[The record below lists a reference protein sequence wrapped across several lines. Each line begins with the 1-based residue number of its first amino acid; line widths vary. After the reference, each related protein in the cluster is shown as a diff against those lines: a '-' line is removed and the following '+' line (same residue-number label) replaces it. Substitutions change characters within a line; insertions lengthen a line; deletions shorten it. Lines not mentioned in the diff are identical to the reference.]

1 MLEKKKSPRELRN
14 GLLAQKLIKNLNMRH
29 YDAYYCPTTKDA
41 VRKALE
47 IIPKGCS
54 ISWGG
59 SMSIRDMGLTE
70 VLKKG
75 DYQVFDRDDVT
86 TQEDKMRIYR
96 KAFECDFYL
105 ASVNAISEDGVII
118 NIDGNGNRVAAITF
132 GPEHV
137 LLVVGLNKVCQDVDA
152 AIKRARSTAAPM
164 NMARFDNNHTPCKID
179 GTCHN
184 CKSPDSICNYI
195 SIMRMSHPAKRHIV
209 LLVGEDLGY

>member
-1 MLEKKKSPRELRN
+1 MLEEKKSPRALRN
-14 GLLAQKLIKNLNMRH
+14 DLLAQKLIKNLNMRH
-29 YDAYYCPTTKDA
+29 YDAYYCPTAKDA
-41 VRKALE
+41 LRKALE

-70 VLKKG
+70 ALKKG
-75 DYQVFDRDDVT
+75 DYAVFDRDDVT

-105 ASVNAISEDGVII
+105 SGVNAISEDGVII
-118 NIDGNGNRVAAITF
+118 NIDGNGNRVGAITF

-137 LLVVGLNKVCQDVDA
+137 LLVVSLNKVCQDVDA

-164 NMARFDNNHTPCKID
+164 NMARFDRNQTPCKID